1 MRILLTTAFLLLI
14 CRLSLLGQ
22 DLHYSQFY
30 LHPIHLNPATTG
42 VFEGNMR
49 FAGIYRS
56 QWNTVPVSY
65 RSFAGA
71 ADWKAIQRNTN
82 LLSVGFL
89 LQHDRAG
96 DAALTWTQ
104 VGATAAVT
112 QAMGENQA
120 IGVGFG
126 FGFVQRAFDL
136 SGLTFKNQWTGD
148 AFNAA
153 LPSKETLNNST
164 GLTPT
169 LAAGLNWHYG
179 PGASRNRLDIGVGGQ
194 HLNRPRFGFDKNV
207 KNRLPMR
214 ITANLS
220 GALQV
225 AEQLDAVA
233 FGALQ
238 QMSDA
243 RETLLGGGLRLHL
256 DPATATAVQVSIAA
270 RFGDAIIP
278 AVQVERNN
286 WTVGLSYDVNTSPF
300 KVATGRR
307 GGFELAVVYR
317 NVPVPPVKTFKT
329 CPIF

>member
-1 MRILLTTAFLLLI
+1 
-14 CRLSLLGQ
+14 
-22 DLHYSQFY
+22 
-30 LHPIHLNPATTG
+30 
-42 VFEGNMR
+42 
-49 FAGIYRS
+49 
-56 QWNTVPVSY
+56 
-65 RSFAGA
+65 
-71 ADWKAIQRNTN
+71 
-82 LLSVGFL
+82 
-89 LQHDRAG
+89 
-96 DAALTWTQ
+96 
-104 VGATAAVT
+104 
-112 QAMGENQA
+112 
-120 IGVGFG
+120 
-126 FGFVQRAFDL
+126 
-136 SGLTFKNQWTGD
+136 
-148 AFNAA
+148 
-153 LPSKETLNNST
+153 
-164 GLTPT
+164 
-169 LAAGLNWHYG
+169 
-179 PGASRNRLDIGVGGQ
+179 
-194 HLNRPRFGFDKNV
+194 
-207 KNRLPMR
+207 MR

-220 GALQV
+220 GALEV